1 MSCEYVRER
10 AWELLERTKHVVDD
24 LEERRARRLA
34 GQEPVGWTLPPPA
47 PAPSPVL
54 PPVVTKAAPTMA
66 PVTMAPAQAKQW
78 EAWLAK
84 RLKHQRNL
92 IADGMGIALAQVQ
105 KELRAEIAANAD
117 AHRAEQARML
127 VRIMNAEQRAGGWPV
142 SSLNQRGRANVA
154 A

>member
-1 MSCEYVRER
+1 
-10 AWELLERTKHVVDD
+10 
-24 LEERRARRLA
+24 
-34 GQEPVGWTLPPPA
+34 
-47 PAPSPVL
+47 
-54 PPVVTKAAPTMA
+54 MA

-127 VRIMNAEQRAGGWPV
+127 VRVMNAEQRAGGWPV
-142 SSLNQRGRANVA
+142 SSVTLNQRGRSDVA